1 MCLLLK
7 MERKNVLQKE
17 SNHQQKL
24 NIRAVELADVPVI
37 LALIKEL
44 AVYEKLSDKV
54 VTDEESIRK
63 TLFGEKAYAEALLAI
78 WEEKPAGIVIFFH
91 NYSTFLGKPGFY
103 IEDLYVKESFRGL
116 GVGKELLLECVR
128 LARERD
134 CGRMEW
140 LVLNW
145 NPARKFY
152 EKLGAYPLEEW
163 TVYRLDKKA
172 MNRLI

>member
-1 MCLLLK
+1 
-7 MERKNVLQKE
+7 MENTGNNNQNLI
-17 SNHQQKL
+17 
-24 NIRAVELADVPVI
+24 IREAELADVPVL

-44 AVYEKLSDKV
+44 AVYEKLSEQV
-54 VTDEESIRK
+54 ITNEEAIQK
-63 TLFGEKAYAEALLAI
+63 TLFGEKAYAEALIAI
-78 WEEKPAGIVIFFH
+78 WKGQPVGMVIFFH

-103 IEDLYVKESFRGL
+103 IEDLYVKEQFRGL
-116 GVGKELLLECVR
+116 GIGKELLLKCVQ

-152 EKLGAYPLEEW
+152 EKLGAYPLNEW
-163 TVYRLDKKA
+163 TVYRLNREAIDK
-172 MNRLI
+172 LL

>member
-1 MCLLLK
+1 
-7 MERKNVLQKE
+7 MEKDNKSRGKLIIRK
-17 SNHQQKL
+17 
-24 NIRAVELADVPVI
+24 VELADIPNL

-44 AVYEKLSDKV
+44 AVFEKLSDQV
-54 VTDEESIRK
+54 VTNEEAIRK

-78 WEEKPAGIVIFFH
+78 WEGTPAGMVIFFH

-103 IEDLYVKESFRGL
+103 IEDLYVKEQLRGL
-116 GVGKELLLECVR
+116 GIGKELLLECVQI
-128 LARERD
+128 AKERD

-152 EKLGAYPLEEW
+152 EKLGAYPLDEW
-163 TVYRLDKKA
+163 TVYRLDKNA
-172 MNRLI
+172 MESLLS

>member
-1 MCLLLK
+1 
-7 MERKNVLQKE
+7 MERKNVLEKK
-17 SNHQQKL
+17 SNNQQKL
-24 NIRAVELADVPVI
+24 NIRRAELSDVPVI

-44 AVYEKLSDKV
+44 AVYEKLTDHV
-54 VTDEESIRK
+54 VTNEDAIRE
-63 TLFGEKAYAEALLAI
+63 TLFGKKVYAEALLAI
-78 WEEKPAGIVIFFH
+78 WEEKPAGMVIFFH

-116 GVGKELLLECVR
+116 GIGKELLLECVR

-140 LVLNW
+140 SVLNW

-152 EKLGAYPLEEW
+152 EKLGAYPLEGW
-163 TVYRLDKKA
+163 TVYRMDKKA
-172 MNRLI
+172 MDRLI